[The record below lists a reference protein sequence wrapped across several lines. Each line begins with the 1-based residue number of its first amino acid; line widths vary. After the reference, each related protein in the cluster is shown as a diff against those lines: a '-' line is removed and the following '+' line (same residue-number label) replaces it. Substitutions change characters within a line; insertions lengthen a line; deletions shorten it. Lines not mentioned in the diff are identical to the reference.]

1 MKIIVDS
8 EKTGAL
14 LKLVLNTFA
23 TQNGAA
29 SIAVEFDDKKEKH
42 EAMDIAVDLK
52 RSIVV
57 MKTSEAKKDK

>member
-14 LKLVLNTFA
+14 LKLVLNTFG
-23 TQNGAA
+23 TQNGSAK
-29 SIAVEFDDKKEKH
+29 IAVEYGENKETI

-52 RSIVV
+52 RSIVITQV
-57 MKTSEAKKDK
+57 DSKKTK